1 MSNVVVGLLHPGE
14 MGAAVGQCLAK
25 CGITVLWASAGRGPA
40 TAARAAAFDDAGTVA
55 AMASRADVILSICPP
70 HAALIVARQVSDA
83 GFAGLYADCNAISP
97 ATAREVAGIVA
108 AGGAAF
114 ADGGIVGLPPGA
126 PGGTRLYLAGE
137 RAGEVAALFTGTA
150 LDARVIPGDI
160 GAASALKMS
169 YAAWTKGTGA
179 LLLAIRALAGAEGVE
194 DALLAEWEL
203 SMPGLEARCERA
215 AQSAAANGWRW
226 IAEMEEIA
234 ASMTAHGLPGGFH
247 QAAADIYRRVA
258 NSTDGDDFSTVLNA
272 LVEYDPRRTSRPE
285 HTR

>member
-1 MSNVVVGLLHPGE
+1 
-14 MGAAVGQCLAK
+14 
-25 CGITVLWASAGRGPA
+25 
-40 TAARAAAFDDAGTVA
+40 
-55 AMASRADVILSICPP
+55 MASRADVILSICPP

-126 PGGTRLYLAGE
+126 SGGTRLYLAGE

-179 LLLAIRALAGAEGVE
+179 LLLAIRALARAEGVE

-203 SMPGLEARCERA
+203 SMPGLEARSERA

-247 QAAADIYRRVA
+247 QAAAGIYRRPPGE
-258 NSTDGDDFSTVLNA
+258 SS
-272 LVEYDPRRTSRPE
+272 
-285 HTR
+285 